1 VSSKAARQQSSK
13 SANQQSSK
21 AAKQKPAKQKAAK
34 QQSRKQQSSKA
45 GEPEGVRAARAS
57 CWAAFDS
64 DTLRA
69 GWKREVHRWAA

>member
-1 VSSKAARQQSSK
+1 VSSKAARQQGSK
-13 SANQQSSK
+13 AANQQISK
-21 AAKQKPAKQKAAK
+21 AAKQQSRN